1 MRPILRT
8 GVAMRRLTIWI
19 LAAALL
25 GLYAPSLAYATPD
38 RRNRTEVVGGTLAR
52 GSDFPWVVHLS
63 VSCAGA
69 LVRPRFVLTA
79 AHCAGATGKNTKIRV
94 TAGTHDLKDPRAKV
108 VNSVYVHRAP
118 GFSGVTGG
126 RDWAVVKLR
135 DPLNLPTLRLSGG
148 GDDYG
153 TFTIMGWGT
162 TSENSFTA
170 ERRLRTAKVPM
181 VADGACSDAYAEAGY
196 DFHPDEMICAGDIR
210 RGGVDTCQGDSGGPM
225 VKRAHDGQFVEIGI
239 VSWGVGCARK
249 AYPGVYTEVSHFADA
264 IRKAMDDLDR
274 VP

>member
-1 MRPILRT
+1 
-8 GVAMRRLTIWI
+8 MRRLTSWI

-25 GLYAPSLAYATPD
+25 GLLTPVPAYATAD
-38 RRNRTEVVGGTLAR
+38 RRHRAEVVGGVLAR
-52 GSDFPWVVHLS
+52 GEDFPWVVHLS

-69 LVRPRFVLTA
+69 LIRPQFVLTA

-94 TAGTHDLKDPRAKV
+94 TAGSHDLKDPHATV

-118 GFSGVTGG
+118 GFSGVTEG
-126 RDWAVVKLR
+126 RDWAVIKLR

-148 GDDYG
+148 GDDFG

-162 TSENSFTA
+162 TSENSFA
-170 ERRLRTAKVPM
+170 AQRRLRTAKVPL
-181 VADGACSDAYAEAGY
+181 VADATCAAAYAKAGY
-196 DFHPDEMICAGDIR
+196 EFRPDEMICAGDVR

-239 VSWGVGCARK
+239 VSFGVGCARK

-264 IRKAMDDLDR
+264 IRKTMDDLDR